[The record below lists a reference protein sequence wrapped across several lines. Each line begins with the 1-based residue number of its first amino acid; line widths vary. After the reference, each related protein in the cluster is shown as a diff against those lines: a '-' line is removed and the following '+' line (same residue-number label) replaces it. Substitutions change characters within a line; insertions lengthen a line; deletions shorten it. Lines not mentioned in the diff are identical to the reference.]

1 MLLAICFTLFF
12 GSIEALYFSA
22 SLIKFLEGAWVPIAL
37 SFIFLLTMYIWHY
50 GTQKKYEFDVQ
61 NKVSINWLLS
71 LGPTLGIVR
80 VRGIGLIQTELVSG
94 IPAIFSHF
102 VTNLPAFHQVVVF
115 LCIKSVPVPRVRPEE
130 RFLVGRVGPKE
141 YRLYRCIARYGYR
154 DVHKDDLEF
163 EKDLVCSIAEFIRSE
178 RPECF
183 QKLDNNIEKI
193 DSWREDSEGNER
205 MTVVGTSSSNSDG
218 IRMCEDEDA
227 DISTPGGTSELTEI
241 KPPRK
246 LKKKVRFVVPER
258 QQIDSDAME
267 ELQELTEAR
276 EAGMVYILGHSY
288 VHAKRGSNLMK
299 KLAINIGYDFLR
311 RNSRGPSHALNIP
324 LASTLEVGMVYHV

>member
-183 QKLDNNIEKI
+183 QKLDNNIEKV

-241 KPPRK
+241 KSPRK